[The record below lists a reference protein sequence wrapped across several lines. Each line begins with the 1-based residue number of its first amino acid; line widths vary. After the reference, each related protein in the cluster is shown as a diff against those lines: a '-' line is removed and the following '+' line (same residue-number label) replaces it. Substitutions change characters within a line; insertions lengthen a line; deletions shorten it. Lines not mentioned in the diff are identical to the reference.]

1 MKLIDVLEQYCK
13 DNNIKFIFGTE
24 DYQNLQADMETYD
37 NGQLILLLDCSYSI
51 NVYSGQVTQ
60 YTYNTTLA
68 LGQKFDLD
76 GCEANLGELY
86 IEKYHKRLKDLS
98 DKLNEVIGNVACL
111 GDFTIDSFNVK
122 YDINKFDLN
131 ADFIAGSGVIRQI
144 I

>member
-1 MKLIDVLEQYCK
+1 MKLIDVLEQYCNN
-13 DNNIKFIFGTE
+13 NNIKFIFGTE

-51 NVYSGQVTQ
+51 NVTSGQVTQ

-68 LGQKFDLD
+68 LGQKFDSD

-86 IEKYHKRLKDLS
+86 IEKYHKRLKYLS
-98 DKLNEVIGNVACL
+98 DKLNEVLGNVACL
-111 GDFTIDSFNVK
+111 GDFIIDSFNVK

>member
-1 MKLIDVLEQYCK
+1 MKLIDVLEQYCLN
-13 DNNIKFIFGTE
+13 NNIKFIFGTE
-24 DYQNLQADMETYD
+24 DYQNLQTDMETYD

-51 NVYSGQVTQ
+51 NVTSGQVTQ

-68 LGQKFDLD
+68 LGQKFDTD

-98 DKLNEVIGNVACL
+98 DKLNEVLGNVACL
-111 GDFTIDSFNVK
+111 GDFIIDSFNVK

>member
-1 MKLIDVLEQYCK
+1 MKLIDVLEQYCN

-51 NVYSGQVTQ
+51 NVSSGQVTQ

-68 LGQKFDLD
+68 LGQKFDAD
-76 GCEANLGELY
+76 GCESNLGELY
-86 IEKYHKRLKDLS
+86 IQKYHKRLKSLS
-98 DKLNEVIGNVACL
+98 DKLNELLGNVACL
-111 GDFTIDSFNVK
+111 GDFIIDSFNVK